1 MKLYKRILGLL
12 LAVGLTPILTV
23 NAAYDSSGEVANRKA
38 IAVESNAI
46 QNWPAGPVVDA
57 ESAIVMEASTGA
69 VLYEKN
75 IHEQLYPASITKIM
89 TVLVALE
96 NSNLSD
102 MVTFSH
108 DAVFNIE
115 GGSSIIGGVNEGDQM
130 TLEQCLYG
138 IMLCS
143 GNEAAYAVAEHVG
156 GTVDNFVQMMNDKAK
171 ELGCQDTHF
180 SNPHGLPVDDHVVSA
195 YDMALIS
202 KAALAIDEFRT
213 ITSTVR
219 YTFPPTSSGEERIRV
234 NHHKMLAGQAHAY
247 DGCIGGKTGYT
258 TVAGQTLVTFAERN
272 GMTLICVVL
281 KEVSPSQFTDT
292 KTLLDYGFDNFK
304 LLNVADNETRFTID
318 NANFFK
324 TNVNVFNNSE
334 NLLTLNKEGNVVIPN
349 TLSFENLEPSLNFN
363 TTDDVVAA
371 LSYTYQ
377 GKYLGGTNIELTSKT
392 INSFDFDDSVVSQ
405 EASTNDKSD
414 KADNKFTFINIKAV
428 LIILLIIAILLGIIF
443 GIRLILRNY
452 YFVKSRRR
460 KIRRKKRRDL
470 DIDDYKL

>member
-1 MKLYKRILGLL
+1 MKSYKKIIGLL
-12 LAVGLTPILTV
+12 LAVSLSPIITV
-23 NAAYDSSGEVANRKA
+23 NAAYDSEGELANRR
-38 IAVESNAI
+38 AVGIESNAI
-46 QNWPAGPVVDA
+46 ENWPAGPVVDA

-75 IHEQLYPASITKIM
+75 VHEQLYPASITKIM

-96 NSNLSD
+96 HNSLD
-102 MVTFSH
+102 ETVTFSH
-108 DAVFNIE
+108 NSVFNIE
-115 GGSSIIGGVNEGDQM
+115 GGSSIIGGVDEGDQM

-156 GTVDNFVQMMNDKAK
+156 GNIDNFVQMMNDKAK
-171 ELGCQDTHF
+171 ELGCNDTHF
-180 SNPHGLPVDDHVVSA
+180 SNPHGLPVADHVVSA

-202 KAALAIDEFRT
+202 KAALSIDEFRT
-213 ITSTVR
+213 ITSTIR
-219 YTFPPTSSGEERIRV
+219 YTFPPTKSGEERIRV

-292 KTLLDYGFDNFK
+292 KALLDYGFDNFK
-304 LLNVADNETRFTID
+304 LLNVADNETRFTVD

-324 TNVNVFNNSE
+324 TNINVFNNSE
-334 NLLTLNKEGNVVIPN
+334 DLLTLNKEGNVVIPN
-349 TLSFENLEPSLNFN
+349 TLTFENLEPSLDFN
-363 TTDDVVAA
+363 TTNDVVAA

-377 GKYLGGTNIELTSKT
+377 GKYMGGTKIELTSKT
-392 INSFDFDDSVVSQ
+392 INSFDFDDSIVSK
-405 EASTNDKSD
+405 EPAN
-414 KADNKFTFINIKAV
+414 DNKDSNQFTFINIKIVFIAIGIMA
-428 LIILLIIAILLGIIF
+428 LLFIILMFIRFILK
-443 GIRLILRNY
+443 NY
-452 YFVKSRRR
+452 YFPRNRRR
-460 KIRRKKRRDL
+460 KIKNRKRKNI
-470 DIDDYKL
+470 DIDNYKF